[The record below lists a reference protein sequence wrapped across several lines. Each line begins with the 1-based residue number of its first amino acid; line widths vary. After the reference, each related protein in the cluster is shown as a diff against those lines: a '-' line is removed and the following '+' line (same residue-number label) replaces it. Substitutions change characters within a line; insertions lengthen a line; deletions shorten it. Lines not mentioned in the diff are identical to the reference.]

1 MYLVI
6 ISGAVCLLISLPRT
20 LDRLAWMGLLSA
32 AVITLA
38 GFVAM
43 IGAGDN
49 PVPGR
54 SLSVTAS
61 SNFYEAFLAV
71 TNPVRTLFYLRVVI
85 AHLFSRFLH
94 MLVRSVATIFKPPD
108 CSTVTRA
115 LHVGLY
121 TSYFG

>member
-1 MYLVI
+1 
-6 ISGAVCLLISLPRT
+6 
-20 LDRLAWMGLLSA
+20 MGLLSA